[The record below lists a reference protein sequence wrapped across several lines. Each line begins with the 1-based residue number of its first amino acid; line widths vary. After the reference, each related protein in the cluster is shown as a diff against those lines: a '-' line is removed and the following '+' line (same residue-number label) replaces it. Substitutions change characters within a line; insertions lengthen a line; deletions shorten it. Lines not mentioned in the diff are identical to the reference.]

1 MSRSLIHNCRI
12 MNSVFYDRLVAE
24 LIDQLVTIEEGGHG
38 HLGRLIQVL
47 NETKDGDIARYGNSA
62 RSITQER
69 LQLSGRVDVLEA
81 INLMTI
87 HHCGGSWDEE
97 AIRVALEI
105 TLARRMTWIARHHT
119 RFANLI
125 GEPQDLIDREIVQA
139 EQGKH

>member
-1 MSRSLIHNCRI
+1 MSRPLIHNCRI
-12 MNSVFYDRLVAE
+12 MNSVLHDRLIGE
-24 LIDQLVTIEEGGHG
+24 LISQIENIDAGGYG
-38 HLGRLIQVL
+38 DLGRLITVL
-47 NETKDGDIARYGNSA
+47 NETKDADVARYGNSA

-69 LQLSGRVDVLEA
+69 LQLSGRVDVLGA

-87 HHCGGSWDEE
+87 HHCGGPWSYEE
-97 AIRVALEI
+97 TMVTLEV
-105 TLARRMTWIARHHT
+105 TLARRMTWVARHHT